1 MSGMTNPA
9 APVPVP
15 PKPPAPPARRPLSR
29 ILFFLGLMLFGAA
42 ILVGVRWLS
51 ARPEQKKDAA
61 VVATA
66 KTMPVTRGPIE
77 FRVRVA
83 GQTSARDFAAI
94 VAPIMRGRGSERSMD
109 IVKLAPA
116 GTMVKKGD
124 VVAVLDPTRM
134 RDRIDDEMDE
144 LKEEQTQLN
153 KRKVQ
158 QELDM
163 ANMLQSLRIAKSELD
178 KARLELKAEEVRTV
192 VDQEL
197 LKLAAEEAEASYS
210 ELLRDVEQKKI
221 AQKAELRIQEISY
234 ELQKKDVE
242 RYNKD
247 LERLTLATPIDGLV
261 VMMTQNR
268 PGGDQMTYGEG
279 DQVMPGQAFM
289 KIVNPMSMQVEG
301 TINQA
306 ESSAFRIGQ
315 MATIGL
321 DAFPGATY
329 QGKVYAIGA
338 LAVAGGRSQQY
349 YIRAVPVR
357 VEVQNPDKRM
367 IPDLSASA
375 DVLLGRADNVLV
387 IPASALA
394 REGGRDVAYV
404 KGAQGFERRELKI
417 GLHNG
422 THAEVVEGLK
432 EGELVRVN

>member
-15 PKPPAPPARRPLSR
+15 PKQPAPPSRNPLHR
-29 ILFFLGLMLFGAA
+29 ILVYGGLIAFGAA
-42 ILVGVRWLS
+42 ILFGVRWLNRKPDP
-51 ARPEQKKDAA
+51 AKAPP
-61 VVATA
+61 VVAA
-66 KTMPVTRGPIE
+66 KTEKVVRGPIE
-77 FRVRVA
+77 FRVRVS
-83 GQTSARDFAAI
+83 GSTSARDFATI

-116 GTMVKKGD
+116 GTMVRKGE

-134 RDRIDDEMDE
+134 KDRIDDEMDE
-144 LKEEQTQLN
+144 LREEQTKLN
-153 KRKVQ
+153 KRKVE

-163 ANMLQSLRIAKSELD
+163 ENMLQNLRVAKSEYEKAMLD
-178 KARLELKAEEVRTV
+178 LKAQEVRTV

-197 LKLAAEEAEASYS
+197 LKLAAEEAEASYK

-234 ELQKKDVE
+234 QLQKLDVE
-242 RYNKD
+242 RYNRD
-247 LERLTLATPIDGLV
+247 LERLTLTTPIDGLV
-261 VMMTQNR
+261 VMMSQNR

-279 DQVMPGQAFM
+279 DQVQPGQPFM
-289 KIVNPMSMQVEG
+289 KIVNPASMQVEG

-338 LAVAGGRSQQY
+338 LAVAGGRNQQF
-349 YIRAVPVR
+349 YIRSVPVR
-357 VEVQNPDKRM
+357 VQVQNPDKRM

-375 DVLLGRADNVLV
+375 DVLLARADNVIV
-387 IPASALA
+387 APAAAL
-394 REGGRDVAYV
+394 RQENGKNVVYV
-404 KGAQGFERRELKI
+404 KSASGFERREVKV

-422 THAEVVEGLK
+422 TQAEIVEGLK
-432 EGELVRVN
+432 EGDEVRVN

>member
-1 MSGMTNPA
+1 MSGMTNPS

-15 PKPPAPPARRPLSR
+15 PKQPAPLSR
-29 ILFFLGLMLFGAA
+29 NPLKRIVLYGGLLVFGTAILF
-42 ILVGVRWLS
+42 GVRWLNRKPDP
-51 ARPEQKKDAA
+51 AKAA
-61 VVATA
+61 PVVAV
-66 KTMPVTRGPIE
+66 KTEKVVRGPIE
-77 FRVRVA
+77 FRVRVS
-83 GQTSARDFAAI
+83 GSTSARDFATI

-134 RDRIDDEMDE
+134 RDRIDDEMDQLRE
-144 LKEEQTQLN
+144 QQTQLN

-163 ANMLQSLRIAKSELD
+163 ENMLQNLRVAKSEYD
-178 KARLELKAEEVRTV
+178 KARLDLKAQEVRTV

-197 LKLAAEEAEASYS
+197 LKLAAEEAEASYK

-234 ELQKKDVE
+234 ELQKLSVE
-242 RYNKD
+242 RYKRD
-247 LERLTLATPIDGLV
+247 LERLTLTTPIDGLV

-279 DQVMPGQAFM
+279 DQVQPGQPFM
-289 KIVNPMSMQVEG
+289 KIVNPSSMQVEG

-321 DAFPGATY
+321 DAFPGAAY

-338 LAVAGGRSQQY
+338 LAVAGGRNQQY
-349 YIRAVPVR
+349 YIRSVPVR
-357 VEVQNPDKRM
+357 VQVQNPDKRM

-375 DVLLGRADNVLV
+375 DVLLARADNVIV
-387 IPASALA
+387 APAAA
-394 REGGRDVAYV
+394 IRQENGKDVVYV
-404 KGAQGFERRELKI
+404 KTASGFQRREIKI

-422 THAEVVEGLK
+422 TQAEVVEGLN
-432 EGELVRVN
+432 EGDEVRVN

>member
-15 PKPPAPPARRPLSR
+15 PKAPAPPSSGPWGR
-29 ILFFLGLMLFGAA
+29 ILLFGGLILFGAA
-42 ILVGVRWLS
+42 ILFGVRWLS
-51 ARPEQKKDAA
+51 RKPEQAKAAA
-61 VVATA
+61 VVAVA
-66 KTMPVTRGPIE
+66 KTSPVVRGNLE

-109 IVKLAPA
+109 IVKLAP
-116 GTMVKKGD
+116 GGSMVKKGD
-124 VVAVLDPTRM
+124 IVATLDPTRM
-134 RDRIDDEMDE
+134 KDRIDDEVDE
-144 LKEEQTQLN
+144 LREQQTQLN
-153 KRKVQ
+153 KKKVQ

-163 ANMLQSLRIAKSELD
+163 ENMLQNLRVAKSELD
-178 KARLELKAEEVRTV
+178 KAKLELKAEEVRTV

-197 LKLAAEEAEASYS
+197 LKLAAEEAQASYT

-221 AQKAELRIQEISY
+221 AQKSELRITEISY
-234 ELQKKDVE
+234 ELQKRNVE

-247 LERLTLATPIDGLV
+247 LERLTLSTPIDGLV

-268 PGGDQMTYGEG
+268 PGGDQVTYGEG
-279 DQVMPGQAFM
+279 DQVMPGTPFM
-289 KIVNPMSMQVEG
+289 KIVNPASMQVEG

-321 DAFPGATY
+321 DAFPGASY
-329 QGKVYAIGA
+329 HGRVYAIGA
-338 LAVAGGRSQQY
+338 LAVAGGRNQQY

-357 VEVQNPDKRM
+357 VQVQNPDKRM

-375 DVLLGRADNVLV
+375 DVLLGRADNVL
-387 IPASALA
+387 IAPASSLS
-394 REGGRDVAYV
+394 RENGKDVVYV
-404 KGAQGFERRELKI
+404 KSAKGFERREVKI

-422 THAEVVEGLK
+422 THAEIVEGLK
-432 EGELVRVN
+432 EGEQVRVN